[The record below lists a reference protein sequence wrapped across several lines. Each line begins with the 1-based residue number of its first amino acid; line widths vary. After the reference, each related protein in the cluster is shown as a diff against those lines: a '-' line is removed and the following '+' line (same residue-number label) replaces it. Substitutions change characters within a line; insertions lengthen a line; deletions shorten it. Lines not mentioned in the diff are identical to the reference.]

1 MSNVSGKE
9 AALQPSGA
17 SFSRRYHLIR
27 LIEAVGEQWGLS
39 RSGMAHLIYLI
50 RHTQEVDWLPGNR
63 VLVYKSVTAIAR
75 DHGVSE
81 RQIHNREQSLCDLLG
96 LKIRVSGNF
105 RRYGRRDAESGRIL
119 QAFGVDLAPLKALVP
134 ALESAAQA
142 QEQERQQW
150 QTLKHTLSGLRG
162 SIRQLLG
169 QLVRAGADTEGLDA
183 EQLGF
188 QGRVR
193 AETPVSDLRRRVSLA
208 TRFRERLKRILGH
221 WLSKVRPAQSSDR
234 AEEDFRH
241 SNPSNEKQTN
251 DKSFVP
257 PPPPAVGN
265 RLRPVPP
272 LRVKALS
279 AVLTKPKKASPPSG
293 PSPLRVS
300 KGLPQAKG
308 QNGESRDV
316 VFGEAAHTTPPA
328 CPSSDGATTAAGC
341 AETPPTA
348 AAYGW
353 PTPGS
358 LLQLT
363 REFRLGARSPQSGNL
378 PIHSCEQPHLN
389 ETTGNDHDCKSFP

>member
-17 SFSRRYHLIR
+17 SSSRRYHLIR
-27 LIEAVGEQWGLS
+27 LLEAVGEQWGLS
-39 RSGMAHLIYLI
+39 RSAMAHLVYLI
-50 RHTQEVDWLPGNR
+50 RHTQEVDWQPGNR
-63 VLVYKSVTAIAR
+63 VVVYKSVTVMAR

-81 RQIHNREQSLCDLLG
+81 RQIHNREQGLCELLG

-119 QAFGVDLAPLKALVP
+119 QAFGVDLAPLKALLP

-142 QEQERQQW
+142 REQERQQW

-169 QLVRAGADTEGLDA
+169 QLVRAGADTEGLDT
-183 EQLGF
+183 EQIGF

-193 AETPVSDLRRRVSLA
+193 AETPVNDLRRRVSLA

-221 WLSKVRPAQSSDR
+221 WLSKVRPAHSSDR

-257 PPPPAVGN
+257 PPPPAAGN

-279 AVLTKPKKASPPSG
+279 AVLTKPKKASPPSSS
-293 PSPLRVS
+293 SPLRVS
-300 KGLPQAKG
+300 KTPPPVKG
-308 QNGESRDV
+308 RAAGNRGEVS
-316 VFGEAAHTTPPA
+316 GEAVHMTPPA
-328 CPSSDGATTAAGC
+328 CRSSGDVTTAAGC
-341 AETPPTA
+341 AETRPVA

-358 LLQLT
+358 LLQPT
-363 REFRLGARSPQSGNL
+363 REFHLGVRSPQSGNL
-378 PIHSCEQPHLN
+378 PTRSCVQPHSS
-389 ETTGNDHDCKSFP
+389 ENDRERP